1 MNPFHGHENSDFG
14 FHGAKLSHEISMKFF
29 TSSFHE
35 PWKVYKAMNMDFHGS
50 WKSNNYTLD
59 RHISWPLKG
68 SYSLA
73 CISWLMKGL
82 MAHEIPMKAQLKTHK
97 MCPTHTSTKV
107 DINGP
112 EKCCTHLS
120 IRNIKILPNLFKLR
134 SIKFMMTHTNAKKN
148 CVIKN
153 SVTF

>member
-1 MNPFHGHENSDFG
+1 
-14 FHGAKLSHEISMKFF
+14 
-29 TSSFHE
+29 
-35 PWKVYKAMNMDFHGS
+35 
-50 WKSNNYTLD
+50 
-59 RHISWPLKG
+59 
-68 SYSLA
+68 
-73 CISWLMKGL
+73 MKGL

-107 DINGP
+107 DVNGP

-153 SVTF
+153 CSHFLVQRNSFIDSCWQKFIILFVSIVCHLKLYFKPLLQPNWKCQRTRHKIYFMGHKNTVKRSEKYSQNLHDPLKIPH